1 MYLERPDSRQM
12 IESIRT
18 MEKKVGDVLFIMLGE
33 NAKVDVQ
40 EVISALNRD
49 NSVFFGGVFPAIISG
64 DQRNEEGAII
74 TTLPSLTRPLLI
86 TGLSSGQVKFPDFME
101 ISGALDKQYTALVF
115 VDGLAANISLFL
127 QGLFRSFGNSVH
139 YVGGG
144 AGSLTLKQQP
154 CLFTNDG
161 FVQDAAIVAFIKLRS
176 SLAVRHGW
184 EKIMGP
190 IVATKTD
197 KNVVIELNWENA
209 LEVYRRTVEEA
220 SGKKITSDNFF
231 DIAKGYPFGM
241 LTEGEED
248 IVRDPIRVNVRGE
261 LVCVGEIPENA
272 VLNILKGK
280 DASLLQAAEN
290 AATECLRNLGSVTVR
305 ENLVFD
311 CISRSLFLKNFS
323 KELKLIQKRITS
335 KLPGNSP
342 VGALTLG
349 EISSY
354 GQKYLEF
361 FNKTVV
367 IGTLYE

>member
-1 MYLERPDSRQM
+1 MYLEHPDSRQ
-12 IESIRT
+12 IVDAVRK
-18 MEKKVGDVLFIMLGE
+18 MEKEDGDIVFIMMGE
-33 NAKVDVQ
+33 NAGLDVG
-40 EVISALNRD
+40 EVISALNRE
-49 NSVFFGGVFPAIISG
+49 NIVFFGGIFPAVVCG
-64 DQRNEEGAII
+64 DQKTEKGAII
-74 TTLPSLTRPLLI
+74 ITLPSLARPLLI
-86 TGLSSGQVKFPDFME
+86 TGLSSGNMNFPDFRE

-115 VDGLAANISLFL
+115 VDGLTANISLFL
-127 QGLFRSFGNSVH
+127 QSLFSSLGNAVH

-144 AGSLTLKQQP
+144 AGSLTLKQKP

-161 FVQDAAIVAFIKLRS
+161 YFQDAAIIAFIKLRS
-176 SLAVRHGW
+176 NLAVRHGW
-184 EKIMGP
+184 KKIMGP

-209 LEVYRRTVEEA
+209 FVVYRRTVEETA
-220 SGKKITSDNFF
+220 GKKFTANNFF

-241 LTEGEED
+241 LTEGAED
-248 IVRDPIRVNVRGE
+248 IVRDPIMVNERGE

-272 VLNILKGK
+272 VLNILKGE
-280 DASLLQAAEN
+280 ASSLLQAADH
-290 AATECLRNLGSVTVR
+290 AAKECLQNLGGGKVR
-305 ENLVFD
+305 VNLVFD

-323 KELKLIQKRITS
+323 KELKLIQKQIAS
-335 KLPGNSP
+335 KSAGNIP
-342 VGALTLG
+342 VGALTIG

>member
-1 MYLERPDSRQM
+1 MYLERPDVPQ
-12 IESIRT
+12 IVETIRK
-18 MEKKVGDVLFIMLGE
+18 METKVSDVILIMLGE
-33 NAKVDVQ
+33 NAKLDVR
-40 EVISALNRD
+40 EVISALNRE
-49 NSVFFGGVFPAIISG
+49 NIVFYGGVFPAVVSG
-64 DQRNEEGAII
+64 DQSNEEGAII
-74 TTLPSLTRPLLI
+74 IILPSLAKPLLI
-86 TGLSSGQVKFPDFME
+86 TGLRSGNIEFPDFTE

-115 VDGLAANISLFL
+115 VDGLAANIALFL
-127 QGLFRSFGNSVH
+127 QGLFSSLGNSVH

-161 FVQDAAIVAFIKLRS
+161 FVQDAAIVAFVKLRS

-190 IVATKTD
+190 LVATKTD
-197 KNVVIELNWENA
+197 KNVVMELNWENA
-209 LEVYRRTVEEA
+209 FEVYRRTVEEA
-220 SGKKITSDNFF
+220 SGKKLTLGNFF

-248 IVRDPIRVNVRGE
+248 VVRDPIMVNERGE

-272 VLNILKGK
+272 VLNILEGE
-280 DASLLQAAEN
+280 DSSLLQAADR
-290 AATECLRNLGSVTVR
+290 AAEECLQNLGSGNVR
-305 ENLVFD
+305 VHLVFD
-311 CISRSLFLKNFS
+311 CISRTLFLKNFS
-323 KELKLIQKRITS
+323 KELKLIQKQITS
-335 KLPGNSP
+335 RSAGNIP
-342 VGALTLG
+342 VGALTIG

>member
-1 MYLERPDSRQM
+1 MYLERPDSRQ
-12 IESIRT
+12 IVEAIRK
-18 MEKKVGDVLFIMLGE
+18 MEKKVSDVVCIMLGE
-33 NAKVDVQ
+33 NAKLDVR
-40 EVISALNRD
+40 EVISALNRE
-49 NSVFFGGVFPAIISG
+49 NIVFFGGVFPAVVSG
-64 DQRNEEGAII
+64 DQRNEEGAVI

-86 TGLSSGQVKFPDFME
+86 TGLSSGRVKFPDFTE

-127 QGLFRSFGNSVH
+127 QGLFSSLGNSVH

-161 FVQDAAIVAFIKLRS
+161 FVQDAAIVAFIRLRS

-184 EKIMGP
+184 KKIMGP

-209 LEVYRRTVEEA
+209 FAVYQQTVEEA
-220 SGKKITSDNFF
+220 SGKKLTPDNFF

-248 IVRDPIRVNVRGE
+248 VVRDPIMLNERGE

-272 VLNILKGK
+272 VLNILKGE
-280 DASLLQAAEN
+280 DSSLLEAADH
-290 AATECLRNLGSVTVR
+290 AAKECMKHEGTGPVR
-305 ENLVFD
+305 VNLVFD

-323 KELKLIQKRITS
+323 KELKLIQKQLTS
-335 KLPGNSP
+335 KLPGNIP
-342 VGALTLG
+342 VGALTIG

-367 IGTLYE
+367 IGSLYE